1 LQIMQQATNAM
12 MAQANTTP
20 QSVLALLT

>member
-1 LQIMQQATNAM
+1 MQQATNAM

-20 QSVLALLT
+20 QSVLAMLT